1 MSLLTKA
8 TTFSRRAALGLLGA
22 ATLLPAIGGHNAH
35 AADLK
40 QITVDWAY
48 YNPVSLI
55 LKDQKLLEKEFADDG
70 ISIRWVQSHGSNKA
84 IEFLNSRSADF
95 ASTAGSAALLAKI
108 NGSPINAIYVYSKP
122 EWTALVTNKD
132 SDIQTVEDLKGKSV
146 AVTRGTDPYIFLLR
160 ALANHGLSEADIKPV
175 LLQHADGGNA
185 LKRGQVDAWA
195 GLDPMMAAQELKD
208 GVRLFFRDPDLNTY
222 GFLNTRT
229 AFAEAHPDIVN
240 RVLKIY
246 EEARQYALD
255 NPTVLRDTLAK
266 AARLEPEVAERQIER
281 TDLSNPFIGDI
292 HAQHIT
298 AAGVALQNAGIIEE
312 GVDVAANVNAL
323 IDRQFVKPFVDKA
336 AAN

>member
-1 MSLLTKA
+1 MSLITKV
-8 TTFSRRAALGLLGA
+8 TGITRRAALGLLGA
-22 ATLLPAIGGHNAH
+22 ATLLPALGTDTAH
-35 AADLK
+35 ATDLK

-55 LKDQKLLEKEFADDG
+55 LKDQKLLEQEFADDG

-132 SDIQTVEDLKGKSV
+132 SDIQTVEDLRGKSV

-160 ALANHGLSEADIKPV
+160 ALANHGLTESDITPV

-195 GLDPMMAAQELKD
+195 GLDPMMAGQELKD

-229 AFAEAHPDIVN
+229 AFAEQYPEIVN
-240 RVLKIY
+240 RVLAVY
-246 EEARQYALD
+246 EQGRKFALE
-255 NPTVLRDTLAK
+255 NPDVLRDTLAK
-266 AARLEPEVAERQIER
+266 AARLEPEVATRQLER
-281 TDLSNPFIGDI
+281 TDLTNPFIGDV
-292 HAQHIT
+292 HHEHIT
-298 AAGVALQNAGIIEE
+298 GAGLALQSAGIIAAD
-312 GVDVAANVNAL
+312 VDVEANVTAL
-323 IDRQFVKPFVDKA
+323 IDRQFVAPFVA
-336 AAN
+336 AETSN